1 MSNQPQEHDIVCAE
15 DDYTNSEEPDCD
27 LYINDFFPSYESRYY
42 VIKRAKK
49 PRSTPSEILLQRDE
63 EKTLDLPYG
72 SYFKV
77 KGNSDIFRFSPT
89 SIRY

>member
-42 VIKRAKK
+42 VIKRAK
-49 PRSTPSEILLQRDE
+49 TPEAHFQKFYSKEMKKRLWTFLMVAIS
-63 EKTLDLPYG
+63 K
-72 SYFKV
+72 
-77 KGNSDIFRFSPT
+77 
-89 SIRY
+89 